1 MGRFCDQEVMHAC
14 YSSSNEDEARSF
26 QTHTSDKGRS
36 HMDDHS
42 QAPSP
47 FPENASLFRSAKGYE
62 VVMAAYD
69 AEVARAPVPYQSQLV
84 STRYGATHILS
95 GGPRN
100 APPVFLFHHWR
111 ANAAGIG
118 ASFPFLFASYRV
130 YMPDIIGQMG
140 KSAPTRPPTDGPAY
154 AAWVADLFD
163 ALGLSQAMLIGI
175 SGGGWVVLKC
185 ASYAPE
191 RVKKAIVISA
201 VGLAGSFSR
210 WAQFVRAP
218 LFGLVIGLL
227 PLRPAIGWA
236 ARSFTG
242 PHALGSPWYASFVE
256 GIYLGRKY
264 FKGTMPPG
272 SLTDDELRRITSPTL
287 VLIGEQEHL
296 YHPSAAVARAR
307 HLIPG
312 LVSADLI
319 ADAGHTLMQE
329 QPEVAAARILAFLS
343 NPQVESA

>member
-1 MGRFCDQEVMHAC
+1 MGRFCDQEVMRAC
-14 YSSSNEDEARSF
+14 YSSSDEDEARGF
-26 QTHTSDKGRS
+26 QTHTIDKGRNY
-36 HMDDHS
+36 MDDHP
-42 QAPSP
+42 QAICT
-47 FPENASLFRSAKGYE
+47 FPANASLFTSAKGYK
-62 VVMAAYD
+62 VVMVAYD

-95 GGPRN
+95 GGPRD

-163 ALGLSQAMLIGI
+163 ALGISQAMLIGI

-185 ASYAPE
+185 AAYAPE
-191 RVKKAIVISA
+191 RVKKAVVVST
-201 VGLAGSFSR
+201 VGLSGSFSR

-218 LFGLVIGLL
+218 LFGVVIGLF
-227 PLRPAIGWA
+227 PFRPAIGWA
-236 ARSFTG
+236 ARSFTS
-242 PHALGSPWYASFVE
+242 PHASGSSWYASFVE

-272 SLTDDELRRITSPTL
+272 PLTDDELRRITSPTL
-287 VLIGEQEHL
+287 VLVGQYEHL
-296 YHPSAAVARAR
+296 YHPSAAVERAR
-307 HLIPG
+307 RLIPG
-312 LVSADLI
+312 LVGADML

-329 QPEVAAARILAFLS
+329 QPEMAAARILAFLS
-343 NPQVESA
+343 TPHAESA

>member
-1 MGRFCDQEVMHAC
+1 V
-14 YSSSNEDEARSF
+14 N
-26 QTHTSDKGRS
+26 KGRNRIDN
-36 HMDDHS
+36 HP
-42 QAPSP
+42 QAISP
-47 FPENASLFRSAKGYE
+47 FPDNASLFTSAEGYE
-62 VVMAAYD
+62 KVMAAYD
-69 AEVARAPVPYQSQLV
+69 AEVARAPGPYQSQLA
-84 STRYGATHILS
+84 STRYGTTHILS
-95 GGPRN
+95 GGPRD
-100 APPVFLFHHWR
+100 APPVFLFHHWWS
-111 ANAAGIG
+111 NAAGIG

-140 KSAPTRPPTDGPAY
+140 KSAPTRLPTDGPAY
-154 AAWVADLFD
+154 AEWVADLFD

-185 ASYAPE
+185 AAYAPE
-191 RVKKAIVISA
+191 RVKSAVVVSA

-242 PHALGSPWYASFVE
+242 PHALDSPWYASFVE

-272 SLTDDELRRITSPTL
+272 PLTDDELRRITSPTL
-287 VLIGEQEHL
+287 VLVGQQEHL
-296 YHPSAAVARAR
+296 FDPEAAVERAR
-307 HLIPG
+307 QLIPG
-312 LVSADLI
+312 LVSADVI

-329 QPEVAAARILAFLS
+329 QPEVAATRILAFLS
-343 NPQVESA
+343 THHLEPA